1 MFWLMLATTTQALNL
16 ISLIYFH
23 NLRSEI
29 LKTTLRVVGDG
40 TGRESQI
47 DINVSDVQKPLETI
61 KMWQGSDDH
70 DVMWCHLEI
79 LVSNL

>member
-1 MFWLMLATTTQALNL
+1 MLVTTTQTLNL
-16 ISLIYFH
+16 ICLNIFRQFVAT
-23 NLRSEI
+23 NLENI
-29 LKTTLRVVGDG
+29 AE
-40 TGRESQI
+40 GRESQI